1 MGKKKS
7 KGELLYEQVSYNEFQ
22 KQVSYDNSESI
33 RALHRQGADLESK
46 SLHRQTPLGVPYR
59 KQYCSLVNLRACATG
74 GDPESLAVVDG
85 LDPCVTCPN
94 LSGPG
99 CFCVSYGGKKWVIS
113 TEAKKKKILSTA
125 ILSTHHRDWSPS
137 DPPEDLDITSLLEA
151 EAQLYADE
159 AQSSFDM
166 AEPVQYQP
174 QPEADDGIPTT
185 CYCGGEPIVA
195 TAYTEKDPGRRYFT
209 CDNVD
214 DGDCHIWKW
223 WDVAVMDEMRDFQT
237 QLRRLKEEGTE
248 SEQKLLL
255 LEKTIYELGKENSQV
270 KLMVCLLVLIGL
282 VFLVLRGVASK
293 ASNGSVLSPHEW
305 LYKQVLEVDR
315 EEEDV
320 GEPEARPIGVKAAKA
335 GSKKKKSGREEELS
349 KLHGVLELKEKL
361 SRHKVLDRLLAKKEP
376 LSEMETSLKLKL
388 MSEMLMSRCRG
399 RRGVVKVFWSLAKVK
414 LSRVHLEM

>member
-1 MGKKKS
+1 MGQ
-7 KGELLYEQVSYNEFQ
+7 YSY
-22 KQVSYDNSESI
+22 S
-33 RALHRQGADLESK
+33 H
-46 SLHRQTPLGVPYR
+46 
-59 KQYCSLVNLRACATG
+59 
-74 GDPESLAVVDG
+74 
-85 LDPCVTCPN
+85 
-94 LSGPG
+94 
-99 CFCVSYGGKKWVIS
+99 
-113 TEAKKKKILSTA
+113 
-125 ILSTHHRDWSPS
+125 PS
-137 DPPEDLDITSLLEA
+137 SSSEDLDITSLLEA

-255 LEKTIYELGKENSQV
+255 LEKTVYELGKENSRV
-270 KLMVCLLVLIGL
+270 KLMLQRLQTGVCYHLTSGCIMNGYKFTLDHCWRE
-282 VFLVLRGVASK
+282 LRHDQKWSSTYVAK
-293 ASNGSVLSPHEW
+293 DGGKE
-305 LYKQVLEVDR
+305 KRRQVLEVDR

-335 GSKKKKSGREEELS
+335 GSKKKKSGKEEELS

-388 MSEMLMSRCRG
+388 MSEML
-399 RRGVVKVFWSLAKVK
+399 
-414 LSRVHLEM
+414 